1 MIPKIPSCKTK
12 NTSNMLLAVAIYH
25 AHGEDQFNRKE
36 FCESASRILEENPG
50 GSIDSQLR
58 YMTENGLIEN
68 TDRGH
73 CRLSV
78 DGLRTIIWIQKLAGI
93 IERADASRDYLELT
107 GGIIA

>member
-1 MIPKIPSCKTK
+1 MISKIPSCKTK

-25 AHGEDQFNRKE
+25 AHGEEQFNRKE
-36 FCESASRILEENPG
+36 FCEDAGRILEENKG

-78 DGLRTIIWIQKLAGI
+78 DGLRTILWIQQLAGI
-93 IERADASRDYLELT
+93 VDRADENRENMELT
-107 GGIIA
+107 GGIVA